1 MEVSWKR
8 RKSCVQKSNGSGIAR
23 VRWLF
28 PVLPV
33 AVFLICWQVLSSANL
48 INHSLFPAPTEIVDE
63 LVALHLRELPTR
75 SLLLSHIGATLQR
88 ALMASLIGVLFGILV
103 GIFMGTSRLVYRFFD
118 PLITVLMPIPGIAM
132 APLFIVWLGF
142 GDPTI
147 VALGAIATFFPLAYN
162 TAAGVR
168 SIDIQLVRA
177 AQIMGANRTAT
188 LFRVYFPWAA
198 GYVLTGIKLGLARCW
213 RTVIAVEFIAA
224 ANWGL
229 GYMIWDAAEY
239 LRAGIVYGGIGL
251 LIILYF
257 AIEKGFIHTLEKN
270 TLEKWGMIRR

>member
-1 MEVSWKR
+1 MRNK
-8 RKSCVQKSNGSGIAR
+8 
-23 VRWLF
+23 WLL
-28 PVLPV
+28 PILPV
-33 AVFLICWQVLSSANL
+33 VTFLLCWQVLSSANL
-48 INHSLFPAPTEIVDE
+48 INRSLFPAPTEVVSE

-75 SLLLSHIGATLQR
+75 SLLLHHIGASLER
-88 ALMASLIGVLFGILV
+88 VVVASLLGIVPGILI
-103 GIFMGTSRLVYRFFD
+103 GILMGTSRVVHRFLD

-147 VALGAIATFFPLAYN
+147 VSLGAIAAFFPLVYN

-168 SIDIQLVRA
+168 SIDVQLVRA
-177 AQIMGANRTAT
+177 AQTMGAGRSEI
-188 LFRVYFPWAA
+188 LFRVYLPWAA
-198 GYVLTGIKLGLARCW
+198 GYVLTGVKLGWARCW

-251 LIILYF
+251 LIIVYF
-257 AIEKGFIHTLEKN
+257 VIEKGLIRVLEKN
-270 TLEKWGMIRR
+270 TLEKWGMVQR

>member
-1 MEVSWKR
+1 MPSDKKR
-8 RKSCVQKSNGSGIAR
+8 AARIKWVLPFLPVIAFLVGWQALSGIGVINAA
-23 VRWLF
+23 LF
-28 PVLPV
+28 PP
-33 AVFLICWQVLSSANL
+33 
-48 INHSLFPAPTEIVDE
+48 PTEIVDE

-88 ALMASLIGVLFGILV
+88 ALMASLMGVILGVLFGIA
-103 GIFMGTSRLVYRFFD
+103 MGTSQWVYRFLD

-142 GDPTI
+142 GNPTI

-168 SIDIQLVRA
+168 SIDVQLVRA
-177 AQIMGANRTAT
+177 AEMMGASKASVISG
-188 LFRVYFPWAA
+188 VYFPWAA
-198 GYVLTGIKLGLARCW
+198 GYVLTGLKLGLARCW

-239 LRAGIVYGGIGL
+239 LRAATVYGGIAL
-251 LIILYF
+251 LILLYVVVERGLIDIL
-257 AIEKGFIHTLEKN
+257 EKGTV
-270 TLEKWGMIRR
+270 EKWGMIRR